1 MKTRFIALL
10 LLLSVISASS
20 SGCDL
25 KKDSSVEATENSS
38 DNQNSTEETKETAP
52 VTDKS
57 TSEEKT
63 VNKRLSSE
71 EIFNI
76 LYGTWTSVNN
86 NDKLIFSAG
95 VGDISYKAELIS
107 SESYEFSQLV
117 SYFDAARN
125 DEGTKIRFITGKGGI
140 GSCKEL
146 ILSEDNNSLKYKVQ
160 IQDNEGNEMKQE
172 YIYFKKKSDSVIPET
187 DSKWKGRIGTFLG
200 DSITE
205 GVNTSEGKVYWNY
218 LSEILNLSVAEPYGL
233 AGSCISSTSDTG
245 TSIAPFTARYR
256 EIRKDADFIVV
267 FGGTN
272 DYGFNT
278 PLGNEE
284 DISDISF
291 YGALYEMPTG
301 LKKEYPEAAIVFMT
315 PLHRAGFGKL
325 NYDGYRN
332 DAGFTLDDYIEAI
345 KIQCA
350 KLKIPVIDTNTVYGL
365 NPSDNYV
372 KENFLTDGLHPNE
385 AGHRIL
391 AERIASC
398 FYDF

>member
-1 MKTRFIALL
+1 MRTKFIALL

-20 SGCDL
+20 AGCDL
-25 KKDSSVEATENSS
+25 KKESYVEATENSS
-38 DNQNSTEETKETAP
+38 DNQDGTEETKETDS
-52 VTDKS
+52 VTDKL
-57 TSEEKT
+57 TSENNT
-63 VNKRLSSE
+63 VTKRLSSE

-76 LYGTWTSVNN
+76 LYGTWTSENN

-95 VGDISYKAELIS
+95 LGDISYKAELIS

-125 DEGTKIRFITGKGGI
+125 DEGIKIRFITGKGGI

-146 ILSEDNNSLKYKVQ
+146 ILSEDKNSLKYKVQ
-160 IQDNEGNEMKQE
+160 IQDNEGKEMKQE
-172 YIYFKKKSDSVIPET
+172 YISFKKKSDFVIPET
-187 DSKWKGRIGTFLG
+187 DNKWKGGIGTFFG

-218 LSEILNLSVAEPYGL
+218 LSEILELSIAEPYGL
-233 AGSCISSTSDTG
+233 AGSCISSKSDTG
-245 TSIAPFTARYR
+245 TSIAPFTARYK

-291 YGALYEMPTG
+291 YGALYEMLTG

-315 PLHRAGFGKL
+315 PLHRTGFGKL
-325 NYDGYRN
+325 NYDSYRN

-350 KLKIPVIDTNTVYGL
+350 KLEIPVIDTNTVYGL

-385 AGHRIL
+385 KGHKIL